1 VNTYSIKASSE
12 KFLINTYGERQTAL
26 VRGSGATVWDAEGR
40 EYLDFFAGI
49 AVTNLG
55 HCHPAVVKAVQQQ
68 AATLMHVS
76 NLYHTE
82 PQTSLAERLATVSF
96 ADKWFFCNSGCE
108 ANEGALKLVR
118 KYWNER
124 GTSRPKIVA
133 AENSFHG
140 RTMMTLSATGQK
152 KFQRGFEPM
161 VPAFVHVPFN
171 DLNAL
176 EAVLD
181 DDTGAIILEPVQG
194 EGGVI
199 PADKK
204 YLRSVRDLCDDR
216 SILLVFDEIQTGM
229 GRTGQMFAYEHYRVE
244 PDIITV
250 AKALANGIP
259 IGGIGARDAVAMAF
273 GPGSHAST
281 FGGNPVAAAAANAVV
296 QALTNPGFLS
306 RVREAGTRLFTGANR
321 VGSRHSCVV
330 EVRGL
335 GLMMGIELTCPAQPV
350 VTQFLKEGIIVGLKE
365 GIIVGSAGKNVLRF
379 LPPLVVADAEID
391 RVLKVLDNVLG
402 KYNT

>member
-350 VTQFLKEGIIVGLKE
+350 VTQFLKEGIIVG
-365 GIIVGSAGKNVLRF
+365 SAGKNVLRF

>member
-1 VNTYSIKASSE
+1 VNTYSIKALSE
-12 KFLINTYGERQTAL
+12 KFLINTYGERQIAL
-26 VRGSGATVWDAEGR
+26 VRGSGSTVWDAEGK

-55 HCHPAVVKAVQQQ
+55 HCHPAVVEAVQEQ

-76 NLYHTE
+76 NLYYTE
-82 PQTSLAERLATVSF
+82 PQASLAERLAAVSF
-96 ADKWFFCNSGCE
+96 ATKWFFCNSGAE

-124 GTSRPKIVA
+124 GISRPKVVA

-152 KFQRGFEPM
+152 KHQRGFEPM

-171 DLNAL
+171 DIDAL

-181 DDTGAIILEPVQG
+181 DDTGAVILECVQG

-204 YLRSVRDLCDDR
+204 YLRSVRELCDDR

-229 GRTGQMFAYEHYRVE
+229 GRTGKMFAYEHYRVE

-259 IGGIGARDAVAMAF
+259 MGGVGARDAVAMAF

-281 FGGNPVAAAAANAVV
+281 FGGNPLAAAAANAVV
-296 QALTNPGFLS
+296 QTLTEPGFLLH
-306 RVREAGTRLFTGANR
+306 VKAAGDKLFSGVNG
-321 VGSRHSCVV
+321 VGSRHSCVL

-350 VTQFLKEGIIVGLKE
+350 VAQFLKE

-379 LPPLVVADAEID
+379 LPPLVVTHAEID

-402 KYNT
+402 KYDG

>member
-55 HCHPAVVKAVQQQ
+55 HCHPAVVEAVQQQ

-82 PQTSLAERLATVSF
+82 PQTLLAERLAAVSF
-96 ADKWFFCNSGCE
+96 ADKWFFCNSGSE
-108 ANEGALKLVR
+108 ANESALKLVR
-118 KYWNER
+118 KYWNDR
-124 GTSRPKIVA
+124 GTSRSKIIA

-152 KFQRGFEPM
+152 KYQKGFEPM
-161 VPAFVHVPFN
+161 VPALVHVPFN
-171 DLNAL
+171 DINAL
-176 EAVLD
+176 EAALD

-216 SILLVFDEIQTGM
+216 SILLIFDEVQTGM
-229 GRTGQMFAYEHYRVE
+229 GRTGRMFAYEHYRVE

-259 IGGIGARDAVAMAF
+259 MGGMGARDAVAMAF

-296 QALTNPGFLS
+296 GALTNPGFLS
-306 RVREAGTRLFTGANR
+306 RVKEAGKRLFSGANR

-350 VTQFLKEGIIVGLKE
+350 VAQFLKEGIIVGP
-365 GIIVGSAGKNVLRF
+365 AGRNVLRF
-379 LPPLVVADAEID
+379 LPPLVVADAEVD
-391 RVLKVLDNVLG
+391 RVLKVLDNVLC
-402 KYNT
+402 KHDT